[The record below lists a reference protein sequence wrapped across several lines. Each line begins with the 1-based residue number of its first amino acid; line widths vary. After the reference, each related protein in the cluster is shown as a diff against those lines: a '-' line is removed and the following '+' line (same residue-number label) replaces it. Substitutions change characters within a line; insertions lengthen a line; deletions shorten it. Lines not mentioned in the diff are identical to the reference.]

1 MITIF
6 YTKYSKTFTEY
17 RNLFYLKQKNS
28 FFEKKNVPVNIAD
41 ILTHPLA
48 LAVWYLDDGTK
59 RNDTKSYRIAT
70 QSFSE
75 NENKLLQQCLK
86 QNFNVNAK
94 IESFGKSKNN
104 ISYYSL
110 AILRKDY
117 SIFRDTIFDIVQTE
131 IPSMLYKL

>member
-59 RNDTKSYRIAT
+59 RNDTKS
-70 QSFSE
+70 
-75 NENKLLQQCLK
+75 L
-86 QNFNVNAK
+86 
-94 IESFGKSKNN
+94 
-104 ISYYSL
+104 
-110 AILRKDY
+110 
-117 SIFRDTIFDIVQTE
+117 
-131 IPSMLYKL
+131 

>member
-1 MITIF
+1 MIL
-6 YTKYSKTFTEY
+6 
-17 RNLFYLKQKNS
+17 N
-28 FFEKKNVPVNIAD
+28 
-41 ILTHPLA
+41 H
-48 LAVWYLDDGTK
+48 
-59 RNDTKSYRIAT
+59 YRIAT